1 MARNRPDL
9 WIVAAGGT
17 DMRTDPDLAAD
28 AARGNDRAF
37 AELVRRHQARVRGM
51 CRRLTAA
58 GGDADDIAQ
67 ATFLTAW
74 QKIGTYAG
82 GTFAAWICTICYRE
96 FLQVRRRQRPE
107 IEFDETA
114 EIIPFDRSMAD
125 TGDKMDLSR
134 ALAKL
139 PEAQRICVTLCVAAS
154 LSHRE
159 AAEATGWPLGTIKS
173 HVTRGVAALRKHLA
187 ADQVA

>member
-1 MARNRPDL
+1 
-9 WIVAAGGT
+9 
-17 DMRTDPDLAAD
+17 MRTDPDLAAD
-28 AARGNDRAF
+28 AARGSESAF

-51 CRRLTAA
+51 ARRLTGTASD
-58 GGDADDIAQ
+58 GDDIAQ
-67 ATFLTAW
+67 AAFLTAW

-96 FLQVRRRQRPE
+96 FLQVRRRQRVE

-114 EIIPFDRSMAD
+114 EIIPFDRSTAD

-134 ALAKL
+134 ALARL

-173 HVTRGVAALRKHLA
+173 HVTRGVAALRKDLA
-187 ADQVA
+187 ATQVA

>member
-1 MARNRPDL
+1 MAANRPDL

-28 AARGNDRAF
+28 AARGSESAF

-51 CRRLTAA
+51 ARRLTGTASD
-58 GGDADDIAQ
+58 GDDIAQ

-96 FLQVRRRQRPE
+96 FLQVRRRQRVE

-114 EIIPFDRSMAD
+114 EIIPFDRSAAD

-134 ALAKL
+134 ALARL

-173 HVTRGVAALRKHLA
+173 HVTRGVAALRKDLA
-187 ADQVA
+187 ATQVA